1 MLINASHK
9 EEIRVALVE
18 GQSLYDLDIERT
30 NREQKKAN
38 IYKGKITR
46 IEPSLEAAFIDFGS
60 QRHGFL
66 PLKEI
71 SREHFVKQPPS
82 DKARLSIRDVIQ
94 EGQELLVQVV
104 REERGSKGAALTTF
118 ISLAGCYLVLM
129 PNNPRAGGISRRIE
143 GEERSELKE
152 IIDQLEVP
160 QGMGVIIR
168 TAGVGKDISDLQ
180 WDLSLLIKQWE
191 AIKEAGLAH
200 SAPVL
205 IHQESDVILRA
216 FRDYLRKDVTEV
228 LVDNH
233 DVFAKARNYIQKVRP
248 DFINKIKLYQDTIP
262 LFSRFQIE
270 SQIESAYHREVRLP
284 SGGEIVID
292 RTEALV
298 AIDINSGKDTKGSDI
313 EQTALNT
320 NLEAADE
327 IARQLRLRD
336 LGGLVVIDFID
347 MGPTRNQREV
357 ENRLRDALRVD
368 RARIQI
374 GRISRFGM
382 LEMSRQRLRPALNET
397 FQKTCPRCNGGGN
410 IRGVESLTLSLVR
423 VIEEEALKENTGKV
437 QVQLPF
443 EVATFL
449 INEKRH
455 ALTNI
460 EKHHRINIVII
471 PNPHLETPHY
481 IIERI
486 REDEVGKNQQKSY
499 EITMTPELEVKTASS
514 YQAPEQ
520 PAIKG
525 ILETADD
532 GAQKPSSQPGLVK
545 RLWQALFGSANPEK
559 KEPQRKPHHHKQGR
573 HPHNKR
579 QGQGRPQGNRSNSQ
593 NQRRRHSNR
602 GPRQDNRQQENR
614 QSARQAPRQNEARQ
628 DNSQASRQQEAR
640 QDSSQAPRQHETRQD
655 NRAPQQRRSN
665 APRNQQRQGPKGQ
678 PQSEQRQQKSQSQQ
692 PQKPVQRDFVE
703 IEREMQREHARSVL
717 KTEKKDSNT
726 EKSE

>member
-1 MLINASHK
+1 MNRMLINASHK
-9 EEIRVALVE
+9 EEIRVALVQ

-46 IEPSLEAAFIDFGS
+46 IEPSLEAAFVDFGA

-71 SREHFVKQPPS
+71 SSAVFAKQPPEN
-82 DKARLSIRDVIQ
+82 KERISIKDVVK
-94 EGQELLVQVV
+94 EGQEFLIQVV
-104 REERGSKGAALTTF
+104 REERGSKGAALTSF

-129 PNNPRAGGISRRIE
+129 PNNPKAGGISRRIE
-143 GEERSELKE
+143 GDERAELKE
-152 IIDQLEVP
+152 ILDNLNVP
-160 QGMGVIIR
+160 EGMGIIIR
-168 TAGVGKDISDLQ
+168 TAGVGKDIADLQ
-180 WDLSLLIKQWE
+180 WDLDLLIRQWG
-191 AIKEAGLAH
+191 AIQAAGH
-200 SAPVL
+200 EHTAPTL

-216 FRDYLRKDVTEV
+216 FRDYLRKDIMEV

-233 DVFAKARNYIQKVRP
+233 EVFTKARNYIQKVRP

-320 NLEAADE
+320 NLEAAEE

-347 MGPTRNQREV
+347 MGTSKNQRDV
-357 ENRLRDALRVD
+357 ENRLRDALKVD
-368 RARIQI
+368 RARIQV

-397 FQKTCPRCNGGGN
+397 IQKICPRCNGGGT
-410 IRGVESLTLSLVR
+410 IRGIESLSLSLVR
-423 VIEEEALKENTGKV
+423 IIEEETLKENTAKV
-437 QVQLPF
+437 QIQLPF

-455 ALTNI
+455 SLVNI
-460 EKHHRINIVII
+460 EKRHRVDVVVI
-471 PNPHLETPHY
+471 PNPHMETPHY

-486 REDEVGKNQQKSY
+486 KEDEIGNYPKKSY
-499 EITMTPELEVKTASS
+499 EIQSTPKLEVSAASDYHAPEL
-514 YQAPEQ
+514 
-520 PAIKG
+520 PAVKG
-525 ILETADD
+525 IVDTSAD
-532 GAQKPSSQPGLVK
+532 SSEGNPHNQPGLVK
-545 RLWQALFGSANPEK
+545 RLWQALFGSANLEQK
-559 KEPQRKPHHHKQGR
+559 ASSRKPHTKKAKARSDHGDK
-573 HPHNKR
+573 PKNKTE
-579 QGQGRPQGNRSNSQ
+579 RSNKKTPHKSR
-593 NQRRRHSNR
+593 QRAPEVKTSDKKPDNRNKSNR
-602 GPRQDNRQQENR
+602 RTKPRKKTE
-614 QSARQAPRQNEARQ
+614 
-628 DNSQASRQQEAR
+628 
-640 QDSSQAPRQHETRQD
+640 
-655 NRAPQQRRSN
+655 
-665 APRNQQRQGPKGQ
+665 GGKY
-678 PQSEQRQQKSQSQQ
+678 QKDLKNTNTHSDFTD
-692 PQKPVQRDFVE
+692 KKNTTVQRDFVE
-703 IEREMQREHARSVL
+703 IEREMQREHAKMV
-717 KTEKKDSNT
+717 EKPQKHSSNT
-726 EKSE
+726 ENTD